1 MYLTNKSYH
10 AVTVMVDIML
20 HSQNQ
25 SVPVR
30 VSEIVGRQPISVSYI
45 ENLFIYLVK
54 ASLVKGIRGPN
65 GGYVLKKMPD
75 QITIADIIRA
85 TSKPLK
91 DGYCGKEDCNHSN
104 CITAYLWEGLGQETD
119 VYLSKLTLAD
129 LIPVGIDN

>member
-30 VSEIVGRQPISVSYI
+30 VSEIVNRQSISVSYI
-45 ENLFIYLVK
+45 ESLFSCLVK

-65 GGYVLKKMPD
+65 GGYVLRAMPN
-75 QITIADIIRA
+75 QITIAEIIRA
-85 TSKPLK
+85 ASKPLK
-91 DGYCGKEDCNHSN
+91 KQYCGKENCNHST
-104 CITAYLWEGLGQETD
+104 CITGYFWEGLGQETEA
-119 VYLSKLTLAD
+119 YLSKLTLAD
-129 LIPVGIDN
+129 LIPVGAKL